1 MLTSPLLAISNRLRA
16 TPFTSRVLNQGAK
29 AFTVYNHMLLATE
42 FQSLE
47 ADYWHLCEHVQ
58 VWDVGVERQ
67 VEIKGSD
74 AQKLVQWMTPRD
86 VSKVA
91 VGRCLYV
98 PLADEHGYLI
108 NDPVALKL
116 SDDHWWL
123 SVADSDVVLWAKGL
137 AAAGKLQVSVHE
149 PDVWPLAVQGP
160 KAEALM
166 SRVFDDSV
174 RDIGFFKFKPMAFNG
189 HDMNVARS
197 GWSKQGGFEIYV
209 NDAEMG
215 AQLYDT
221 LFASGK
227 DLSVRPGCPN
237 LIERMESSLLSFG
250 NDMTMQHTVL
260 ECGLDAFFDINITKG
275 SLSTE
280 ALQKQRQAGLDRQL
294 CGLLIPA
301 PDGARSVFSLA
312 PTGNLLNG
320 AGEPIGRLGSQAWS
334 PRYQHQLVTV
344 MLEKAFLPEF
354 SGNQSLNT
362 QQIEV
367 QLQDSSSASAQVV
380 PLPFNFAAAGIN
392 AVKKTDS

>member
-16 TPFTSRVLNQGAK
+16 TPFTSRVLDQGVK
-29 AFTVYNHMLLATE
+29 AFTVYNHMLLPTE

-67 VEIKGSD
+67 VEIKGPD
-74 AQKLVQWMTPRD
+74 AHKLVQWMTPRD
-86 VSKVA
+86 ISNVA

-98 PLADEHGYLI
+98 PLADEHGCLI

-123 SVADSDVVLWAKGL
+123 SVADSDVLLWAKGL
-137 AAAGKLQVSVHE
+137 ATAANLQVIVHE

-160 KAEALM
+160 KAEELM

-174 RDIGFFKFKPMAFNG
+174 RDIGFFKFKPMPFNG

-209 NDAEMG
+209 NDADVG
-215 AQLYDT
+215 AQLYDA
-221 LFASGK
+221 LFVAGE

-237 LIERMESSLLSFG
+237 LIERLESSLLSFG

-260 ECGLDAFFDINITKG
+260 ECGLDAFFDINIAKG

-280 ALQKQRQAGLDRQL
+280 ALQKQSQAGLDRQL
-294 CGLLIPA
+294 YGLLIPA
-301 PDGARSVFSLA
+301 PEGARWVSSLA
-312 PTGNLLNG
+312 TTSYMLNG
-320 AGEPIGRLGSQAWS
+320 AGEIIGRLGSQAWS

-344 MLEKAFLPEF
+344 MLEKAYIPEF
-354 SGNQSLNT
+354 TGNQSLKIG
-362 QQIEV
+362 QIEV
-367 QLQDSSSASAQVV
+367 QLQDGSSTLAQVV

-392 AVKKTDS
+392 AVKKADS